1 MNALRG
7 GAQRDVYALLYQ
19 LEHKGKRKNALQ
31 VSIAFIAE
39 RLGYSERNIQYAI
52 SELKSQGLIETEYTD
67 GRRSVYK
74 TFTTDKITPDTP
86 AKIAPLSGERNPRKS
101 CTPAGE
107 RNPRKICTPAGE
119 RNPRKSC
126 TPAGERNPRKICTP
140 AGERNPRKSCTPAGE
155 RNPRKICTP
164 AGERNPRKSCRGA
177 NFAGVQDLRGG
188 DAKFAPPTPY
198 LKSLEDSI
206 EDITTTTTTTES
218 AQERLKKWVVESDLQ
233 EWVKMQ
239 LFHSGL
245 TDLTLAT
252 LLAEFYDNDFVVR
265 ERCERGERTETL
277 RHFQNWLP
285 KFLRKLK
292 NQNDN
297 ANPTTHRSSASQAV
311 GTSRAGNSTSLD
323 DIARSIAAGFAAGAA
338 RRE

>member
-1 MNALRG
+1 MEFLKTYKWMNALRG

-74 TFTTDKITPDTP
+74 TFTTDKIAPDTP
-86 AKIAPLSGERNPRKS
+86 AKIAPLSR
-101 CTPAGE
+101 E
-107 RNPRKICTPAGE
+107 RNPRKICTPA
-119 RNPRKSC
+119 R
-126 TPAGERNPRKICTP
+126 
-140 AGERNPRKSCTPAGE
+140 
-155 RNPRKICTP
+155 
-164 AGERNPRKSCRGA
+164 ERNPRKSCRGA

-206 EDITTTTTTTES
+206 EDISSSSSSSES
-218 AQERLKKWVVESDLQ
+218 ARERLKKWVVESDLQ

-252 LLAEFYDNDFVVR
+252 LLAEFYDNDFSVR
-265 ERCERGERTETL
+265 EECERSERTAVL
-277 RHFQNWLP
+277 KHFQNWLP
-285 KFLRKLK
+285 KYINKLK
-292 NQNDN
+292 YQNDN
-297 ANPTTHRSSASQAV
+297 ANSTTHRSSAPQAG
-311 GTSRAGNSTSLD
+311 GTSRAGNSTNLD

>member
-1 MNALRG
+1 MEFLKTYKWMNALRG

-19 LEHKGKRKNALQ
+19 LEHNGKRKKALQ

-74 TFTTDKITPDTP
+74 TFTTDKIAPDTP
-86 AKIAPLSGERNPRKS
+86 AKIAPLSGERNPRK
-101 CTPAGE
+101 
-107 RNPRKICTPAGE
+107 ICTPA
-119 RNPRKSC
+119 K
-126 TPAGERNPRKICTP
+126 
-140 AGERNPRKSCTPAGE
+140 
-155 RNPRKICTP
+155 
-164 AGERNPRKSCRGA
+164 
-177 NFAGVQDLRGG
+177 FAPLQDLRGG

-198 LKSLEDSI
+198 VKSLDSI
-206 EDITTTTTTTES
+206 EDISSSSES
-218 AQERLKKWVVESDLQ
+218 AQERLKKWVAESDLQ

-245 TDLTLAT
+245 TDLTPAT
-252 LLAEFYDNDFVVR
+252 LLAEFYDNDFSVR
-265 ERCERGERTETL
+265 EECERSERTAVL
-277 RHFQNWLP
+277 KHFQNWLP

-297 ANPTTHRSSASQAV
+297 ANPTTHRPSAPQAG